1 METEKPVTPMLDT
14 AAVAPVAPAHEKATS
29 PVLVYVILAAFT
41 VIEVSITLFS
51 GIPRSTAVPML
62 LAISFVKASLVAL
75 YYMHLR
81 YEKAIYGVV
90 FVLPAAFAI
99 FLVSVLLGGGA

>member
-1 METEKPVTPMLDT
+1 MEKEQ
-14 AAVAPVAPAHEKATS
+14 PVATHDTDVSAHPHGKATS

-41 VIEVSITLFS
+41 VIEVGITLLA
-51 GIPRSTAVPML
+51 GIPRTTAVPML
-62 LAISFVKASLVAL
+62 LSISFVKASLVAL

-90 FVLPAAFAI
+90 FVAPAAFAI
-99 FLVSVLLGGGA
+99 FLISVLLS